1 MNHIPQILRVLLTI
15 IIKRYAKLEHQNTN
29 RYECA
34 TLEQEELVDL
44 IRVPLK
50 KYHNDKEL
58 CFDPMTIPTCSNDV
72 PGACDHVENC
82 TLPPPSSPPSSPPS
96 NPSHPSNTSLTER
109 KLSLARVLKFDDIN
123 SLIGCATIDVATA
136 MSAEGGYVVDYTTE
150 SCTVRGCSSAD
161 LFFSLTYSEY

>member
-1 MNHIPQILRVLLTI
+1 M
-15 IIKRYAKLEHQNTN
+15 
-29 RYECA
+29 
-34 TLEQEELVDL
+34 DL

-50 KYHNDKEL
+50 KYHNDEEL
-58 CFDPMTIPTCSNDV
+58 CPDLMTIPTCSNNV

-82 TLPPPSSPPSSPPS
+82 TLPPPSSPPSPPS
-96 NPSHPSNTSLTER
+96 NPEPKSNTSLTER